1 MSPANHRHE
10 RVGEEIAHEI
20 NALLVGELK
29 DPRLEGMVVASEVR
43 VQPDMKHARVFI
55 NVKGTNKEQSD
66 AIKALEHASGYIRR
80 ELVERLQ
87 LRRVP
92 ELPRNRACSG
102 EWRHRRRRRAS
113 GRSTAWAQAEVRGK
127 CSWCARPN
135 HSLRRLPIPKHPCKG
150 FSRLRKCIALRP
162 KPPFLLCL
170 ACFTWEITSAKRS
183 GGGPH
188 GNDNER

>member
-20 NALLVGELK
+20 NAMLAGELK
-29 DPRLEGMVVASEVR
+29 DPRLEGSVIASEVR

-55 NVKGTNKEQSD
+55 NVQGTNKEQSD

-92 ELPRNRACSG
+92 ELHFTLDLSKEHIERI
-102 EWRHRRRRRAS
+102 E
-113 GRSTAWAQAEVRGK
+113 QLLKEMK
-127 CSWCARPN
+127 
-135 HSLRRLPIPKHPCKG
+135 KD
-150 FSRLRKCIALRP
+150 
-162 KPPFLLCL
+162 KP
-170 ACFTWEITSAKRS
+170 SA
-183 GGGPH
+183 P
-188 GNDNER
+188 